1 MSHRT
6 SSESSLWAKLFYI
19 DQQKADQV
27 RAAGCQHCQNGVLHA
42 AHYPRKPRGEDRQIL
57 GPEYA
62 WRFSFCCSQ
71 CRKRTTPE
79 SVRFLGRKVYLGA
92 TIAQL
97 SAQTEGL
104 EKDQRAELIERL
116 EVPQQTLHRWRHWWQ
131 RKLPASTLWRSLAG
145 RFSPCINTRQL
156 PEQLLIRLSGAD
168 SGERLVQ
175 LLQLLSPMTTTSG
188 AHCMRVGANA
198 QKM

>member
-1 MSHRT
+1 VSHRT
-6 SSESSLWAKLFYI
+6 SSESSLWARLFYI

-27 RAAGCQHCQNGVLHA
+27 RAEGCQHCQNGVLHA

-57 GPEYA
+57 EPEYA

-131 RKLPASTLWRSLAG
+131 KKLPASTLWRSLAG
-145 RFSPCINTRQL
+145 RFSPCINTGSCQ
-156 PEQLLIRLSGAD
+156 S
-168 SGERLVQ
+168 
-175 LLQLLSPMTTTSG
+175 
-188 AHCMRVGANA
+188 NY
-198 QKM
+198 